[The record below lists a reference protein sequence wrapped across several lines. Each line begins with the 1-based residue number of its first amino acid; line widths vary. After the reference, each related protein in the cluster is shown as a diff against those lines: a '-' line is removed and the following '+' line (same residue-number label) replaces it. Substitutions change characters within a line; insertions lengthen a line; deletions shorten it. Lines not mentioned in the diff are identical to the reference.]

1 MSSHKHN
8 CSNHKTQRTL
18 LLPASISFF
27 MQLAAE
33 REAEAKKLLEEKMP
47 SQPAV
52 KKDAPLKV
60 YRSGVG
66 KYIPKLETL
75 K

>member
-1 MSSHKHN
+1 MF
-8 CSNHKTQRTL
+8 
-18 LLPASISFF
+18 SFTF
-27 MQLAAE
+27 FQLAAE
-33 REAEAKKLLEEKMP
+33 REAETKKLLEEK
-47 SQPAV
+47 SAANRPAP
-52 KKDAPLKV
+52 KKDASLKV